1 MSNLILYF
9 IWEHLWLRFGLF
21 FESLNNSVVFPF
33 YLKSYQT
40 DPETWP
46 WPEHIPP
53 DFKTRSVF
61 ILPVFI
67 DWNVKWILDQSLVVS
82 THLKIVIW
90 PWNQRWSWITQYKL
104 GNFDQCKTISDKLLF
119 IKKYPYYQFG
129 LFVHNYLL

>member
-21 FESLNNSVVFPF
+21 YKVSIIHFFPF
-33 YLKSYQT
+33 SFVSLKSYQ
-40 DPETWP
+40 ETWS

-53 DFKTRSVF
+53 DFKTCSVF

-67 DWNVKWILDQSLVVS
+67 DWNVNRILDHSLVIS

-104 GNFDQCKTISDKLLF
+104 CTFDQCKTISDKLLF